1 MLKQISTIADPESNK
16 PLTAT
21 QIALRQANLATAQR
35 QLEDSRVALAA
46 AAADVLKTRREVDEV
61 AIGALEG
68 VKFGTVARGAS
79 AEATYLA
86 LMAETMGEKLR

>member
-1 MLKQISTIADPESNK
+1 MIADPEFNK

-21 QIALRQANLATAQR
+21 QISLRHANLATAQR

-61 AIGALEG
+61 AVQALEG

-79 AEATYLA
+79 AEAVYLA
-86 LMAETMGEKLR
+86 LVAETMGEKLR